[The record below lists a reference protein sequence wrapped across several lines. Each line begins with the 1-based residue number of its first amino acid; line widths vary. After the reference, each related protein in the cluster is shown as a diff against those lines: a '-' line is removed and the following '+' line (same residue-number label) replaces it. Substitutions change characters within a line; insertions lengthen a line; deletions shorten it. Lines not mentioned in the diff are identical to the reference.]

1 MKVLIIEDES
11 FAAQRLMDQLKE
23 IDSQIDII
31 GPIDTVK
38 KSIAHLHKNSHY
50 DLIFMDIELADGKCF
65 GIFNEITIQNP
76 IIFTTA
82 YDAYALKAFELNSI
96 DYLLKPIDNEKLNK
110 AIDKYYQFKKQFGT
124 ENNLLEWTDLIKKMG
139 INGLPTYKERFLITK
154 SDLLISLK
162 VEDVACFY
170 VEEKEVFALTY
181 QDKKFVIPYTLDELN
196 QILNPKDFF
205 RTNRQHI
212 IALNAIEKVYQ
223 YFNFKIKVE
232 LKSHLKID
240 TLVSRSK
247 TSEFKMWLNR

>member
-11 FAAQRLMDQLKE
+11 FAAQRLMEQLKSMDANIE
-23 IDSQIDII
+23 II

-38 KSIAHLHKNSHY
+38 KSIEHLQKNNHY

-65 GIFNEITIQNP
+65 GIFKEISIQIP

-96 DYLLKPIDNEKLNK
+96 DYLLKPIDHEKLTK
-110 AIDKYYQFKKQFGT
+110 AVEKFHQFKKHFGV
-124 ENNLLEWTDLIKKMG
+124 ENTFHEWSELINKIG
-139 INGLPTYKERFLITK
+139 LSGLPTYKERFLITK

-162 VEDVACFY
+162 VEDIACFF
-170 VEEKEVFALTY
+170 VEEKEVLALTY
-181 QDKKFVIPYTLDELN
+181 QEKKFVIPYSLDELN
-196 QILNPKDFF
+196 QILNPRHFF

-232 LKSHLKID
+232 LKPHLKIE
-240 TLVSRSK
+240 TIVSRLK
-247 TSEFKMWLNR
+247 TADFKIWLNR